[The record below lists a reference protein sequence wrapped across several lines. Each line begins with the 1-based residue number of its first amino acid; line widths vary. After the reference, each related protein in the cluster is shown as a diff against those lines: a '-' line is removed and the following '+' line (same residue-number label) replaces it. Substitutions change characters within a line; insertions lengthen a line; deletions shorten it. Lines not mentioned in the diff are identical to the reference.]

1 MSSIIK
7 ENLCFIRSLVSK
19 SIEMFLHCFP
29 NFSSR
34 ISLQL
39 KDSVPD
45 DVAQFSRSLRKQFP
59 GSPFAGLLSRASL
72 DASIDEEM

>member
-7 ENLCFIRSLVSK
+7 ENLGFIRSLVSK

-39 KDSVPD
+39 RDSATD
-45 DVAQFSRSLRKQFP
+45 NVAEFSRSLSKQFP
-59 GSPFAGLLSRASL
+59 GSPFAGLLSRASP
-72 DASIDEEM
+72 DASVAEER